1 MTYQSVATK
10 SKIRHGSQII
20 TWRAKMS
27 ILTQELISWYLRAS
41 HLRIWSTRPG
51 RLWAGLGQVRARRRV
66 SMVMVRVMV
75 MVGLARADW
84 AQDVLAPAPGY
95 TESVFVSVV
104 TLRVSGL
111 SMSRNKQCLLNTFD
125 LWFVSVSN

>member
-1 MTYQSVATK
+1 
-10 SKIRHGSQII
+10 
-20 TWRAKMS
+20 MS

-51 RLWAGLGQVRARRRV
+51 RQWAGLGQVRARRRM

-84 AQDVLAPAPGY
+84 PQDVLAPAPGY

-111 SMSRNKQCLLNTFD
+111 SMSRNKQCLLKTH
-125 LWFVSVSN
+125 L